1 MEAAHAT
8 GVWIKRADG
17 EQHHERASRG
27 VSRVWWIDLWL
38 SAETFALVQNL
49 NWFRAHF
56 HIQPLNVM
64 SIRLYFHKLTMW
76 QTYKQDFKV
85 QFQKF
90 AFVSYN
96 EKQTFFVLFWLD
108 LYAARIISPH
118 RRCRLVVQICLI
130 FIIHEVGL
138 SVGPLFIGLA
148 WFSPCWSCLSFIPAS
163 A

>member
-96 EKQTFFVLFWLD
+96 EKQTLFVLFLIRSICGAHYFTAPS
-108 LYAARIISPH
+108 LSP
-118 RRCRLVVQICLI
+118 RRANL
-130 FIIHEVGL
+130 FNIHYTWGWFVGW
-138 SVGPLFIGLA
+138 PAFH
-148 WFSPCWSCLSFIPAS
+148 WFSMV
-163 A
+163 